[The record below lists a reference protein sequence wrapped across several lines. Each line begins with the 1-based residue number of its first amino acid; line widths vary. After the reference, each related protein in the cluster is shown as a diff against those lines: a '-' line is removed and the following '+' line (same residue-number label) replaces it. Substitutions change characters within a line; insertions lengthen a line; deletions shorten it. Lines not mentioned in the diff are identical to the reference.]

1 MNTITETIVDKT
13 LSDLGVVELPKQTP
27 VPTYNPVQTS
37 RKTKVLDAR
46 DKSWTPKTS
55 RAVSPE
61 DWKKDTVLELLDTI
75 RKDAFESSK
84 GEADAVISQKHMAQI
99 VHLVATDVANG
110 LEHAGLVYMDGE
122 APAMLRKLL
131 TTFIT
136 SQTKH
141 YNGSMYRF
149 VKVVDNG

>member
-1 MNTITETIVDKT
+1 HMNTITETIVDKT

-75 RKDAFESSK
+75 RKDAFE
-84 GEADAVISQKHMAQI
+84 
-99 VHLVATDVANG
+99 
-110 LEHAGLVYMDGE
+110 
-122 APAMLRKLL
+122 
-131 TTFIT
+131 
-136 SQTKH
+136 
-141 YNGSMYRF
+141 
-149 VKVVDNG
+149 

>member
-13 LSDLGVVELPKQTP
+13 LQDLGVVKAPIKP
-27 VPTYNPVQTS
+27 IVPTPPI

-61 DWKKDTVLELLDTI
+61 DWKKDTVLALLDTI
-75 RKDAFESSK
+75 RKDAFEASK
-84 GEADAVISQKHMAQI
+84 GEADAVISQKHMSQI

-122 APAMLRKLL
+122 APAMLKKLL